1 VKTMEPLTNILEVAA
16 LLTWIAA
23 AIYAI
28 YTTRR
33 LSRRSDK
40 ILDNMEA
47 DLRQDQE
54 GAWRNE

>member
-1 VKTMEPLTNILEVAA
+1 MRTVETISNILEIAA

-47 DLRQDQE
+47 ELEREAQE
-54 GAWRNE
+54 